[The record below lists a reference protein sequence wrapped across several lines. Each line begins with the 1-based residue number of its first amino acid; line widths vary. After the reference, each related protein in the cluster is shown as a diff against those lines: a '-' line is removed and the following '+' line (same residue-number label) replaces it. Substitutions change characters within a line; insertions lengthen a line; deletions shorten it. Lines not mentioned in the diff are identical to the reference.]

1 MPGGDERLKILLVE
15 PYFTGSH
22 AAWAEGYAAHSR
34 HEVKVLSLKGQFWK
48 WRMHGGA
55 VTLAKK
61 YKCLDI
67 SPDLILVSDMLDL
80 TTFLAL
86 TRSQTARV
94 PTAIYFHENQISYPW
109 PDTDRDILQKRDK
122 HYGFINYTSALA
134 ADLVLFNSGFH
145 REAFLE
151 GLPRLLKHF
160 PDFRNLENVKKI
172 ADKSRI
178 LHLGMDLAKFD
189 KYRPQKEIIKPRKMP
204 ETPLLLW
211 NHRWE
216 YDKNPAGF
224 FQVLCALAERGRE
237 FRVAL
242 LGENF
247 SQKPEEFARARE
259 GLGSRIVQWGYV
271 KSFADY
277 AAWLF
282 QADILPVT
290 SQQDFFGMSVVEAVY
305 CGCYPLLPYRLAY
318 PEILPYDK
326 YQHLFYLDGD
336 DLTKKLAWALD
347 NIDTVRGVSFRAE
360 VEEYAWENMAPEYD
374 RIVEKLSRY

>member
-1 MPGGDERLKILLVE
+1 ME

-22 AAWAEGYAAHSR
+22 AAWVKGYAAHSQ

-61 YKCLDI
+61 FESLDF
-67 SPDLILVSDMLDL
+67 SPNLLLVSDMLDL

-86 TRSQTARV
+86 TRSQTARI
-94 PTAIYFHENQISYPW
+94 PAAIYFHENQISYPW
-109 PDTDRDILQKRDK
+109 SDTDRDILQKRDK

-151 GLPRLLKHF
+151 GLPRLLQHF
-160 PDFRNLENVKKI
+160 PDFRNLESIKKI
-172 ADKSRI
+172 VDKSQV
-178 LHLGMDLAKFD
+178 LHLGVDLEKFD
-189 KYRPQKEIIKPRKMP
+189 KYRPQEEIPKPQKIP
-204 ETPLLLW
+204 EPPLLLW

-224 FQVLCALAERGRE
+224 FQVLCALAERGME

-247 SQKPEEFARARE
+247 SQKPEEFDRARE
-259 GLGSRIVQWGYV
+259 ALGGRIVQWGYV
-271 KSFADY
+271 KRFADY

-290 SQQDFFGMSVVEAVY
+290 SRQDFFGMSVVEAVY
-305 CGCYPLLPYRLAY
+305 CGCYPLLPLRLAY
-318 PEILPYDK
+318 PEILLYEK
-326 YQHLFYLDGD
+326 YQHLFYLDPD
-336 DLTKKLAWALD
+336 DLIKKLVWALE
-347 NIDTVRGVSFRAE
+347 NISTVRDVSFQSE
-360 VEEYAWENMAPEYD
+360 VEKYAWENMAPQYD
-374 RIVEKLSRY
+374 RILEKITRH